1 MDTIAV
7 VSYTKSHTSKF
18 PVTLKCCDVFIIN
31 QDDTNRYL
39 SNMSSYNGGSK
50 WENILWFLEEMTLW
64 DDYAYMWF
72 PDETIA
78 MDEGTAKKYLDLVTT
93 KSFLI
98 SQPSVD
104 LRCRNL
110 THKVLLTDKKQFFRR
125 SGFVGIDAPCFH
137 MEFVKNSLLP
147 FLKENRDSLKS
158 GWGLDMWWS
167 QLNSNDVYIVDTVSM
182 HIHPQKTEIAQIG
195 IQEKDSIVKKYNLKS
210 KI

>member
-7 VSYTKSHTSKF
+7 VSYTKSQTSKF

-31 QDDTNRYL
+31 QDDKNRYL
-39 SNMSSYNGGSK
+39 SNMSSYNDGSK

-78 MDEGTAKKYLDLVTT
+78 MDEDTAKNYLDLVV
-93 KSFLI
+93 KKNFLI

-104 LRCRNL
+104 ISCRKL
-110 THKVLLTDKKQFFRR
+110 THKVLLTDKKQLFRR

-137 MEFVKNSLLP
+137 TGFVKSSLLP
-147 FLKENRDSLKS
+147 FLQENRDSLKS

-167 QLNSNDVYIVDTVSM
+167 QLNCNDLYIVDTVSM
-182 HIHPQKTEIAQIG
+182 NLQPPKADIGKIG
-195 IQEKDSIVKKYNLKS
+195 IQEKEGIVKKYNLTS

>member
-7 VSYTKSHTSKF
+7 VSYTKSPASKF
-18 PVTLKCCDVFIIN
+18 PLRLSCCDVFIIN
-31 QDDTNRYL
+31 QDDKNRYL
-39 SNMSSYNGGSK
+39 SNMSSYNNGSK

-72 PDETIA
+72 PDETIVL
-78 MDEGTAKKYLDLVTT
+78 DEDTAKNYLDLVT
-93 KSFLI
+93 KKNLLI

-104 LRCRNL
+104 ISCRKL
-110 THKVLLTDKKQFFRR
+110 THKVLLTDKKQLFRR

-147 FLKENRDSLKS
+147 FLQENRDILKS

-167 QLNSNDVYIVDTVSM
+167 QLNSNDVHIVDTVSIKIQPPNADM
-182 HIHPQKTEIAQIG
+182 GKIG
-195 IQEKDSIVKKYNLKS
+195 IQEKDHIVRKYNLKS